1 MTCVEMLKQALAMHR
16 RDEAMVCLLYLT
28 MLASL

>member
-1 MTCVEMLKQALAMHR
+1 MTCGESLEQVLAMHK